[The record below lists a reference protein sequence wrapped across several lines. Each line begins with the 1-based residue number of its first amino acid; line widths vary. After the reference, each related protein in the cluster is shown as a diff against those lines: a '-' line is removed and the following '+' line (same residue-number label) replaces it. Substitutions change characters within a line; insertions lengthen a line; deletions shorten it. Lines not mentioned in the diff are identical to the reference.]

1 MKRKNRIL
9 ALAAL
14 LAGGVSALA
23 GCDTNSSGDESFEPL
38 PDGALSYLK
47 GTFYGGGG
55 TLTVGEDKLTLDGEN
70 ALSLFPTSVGAYSL
84 SDKTTSEEPA
94 SEEVTAVYFDAAY
107 NGGTSYCLYA
117 DVLGDGFLHLS
128 KKVGDGYEA
137 IASFQPNVSKYAAPY
152 SADGGGSE
160 YNFYYCLDSDFDFKR
175 NAYPFPA
182 YHPYSASYSSEQSW
196 YALSRIRLDSDK
208 EVYYTIEFFD
218 SDDYGWG
225 EYQLVVGEDGY
236 ELYDREYEYAVYY
249 ADVGAFH
256 NLTLFDD
263 ETKNSVQT
271 TLSTT
276 EKTFSFGDKSGNY
289 TVNYDDEGMRLNVA
303 FGNETAAFRFHD
315 HYLTYEANDVTKIYP
330 LDDVSELEGTYT
342 DKVNTV
348 SFALDWD
355 TYEYGLKWNGQD
367 VSYTYATRNN
377 RKSLSFA
384 VDGEDY
390 VLSPDKGLVS
400 VHLLKGEEE
409 SYFINAERFDALF
422 TDTFVAHDESN
433 DFTLRIDGDFHY
445 TLKGESGDVI
455 YQYDHGDK
463 YPSLVFQGSADN
475 KMLYLSQEDIGLYKL
490 TGEGSKDVILYSQ
503 QVLDKVYGQYSSNG
517 KDSLVINA
525 DSIMYNGKYYDYQF
539 APSFN
544 EGLGIYYFGIS
555 SSLGD
560 FVSNLLGC
568 VYNDDTSFVSK
579 DIFTEIAGT
588 YSLYGKY
595 GIESIKFT
603 TDGDLFLDTVNEAG
617 DGLDTDVPYE
627 YQIITVDNYDG
638 NIAVVGFY
646 YGGYTIFIYVYA
658 DYVKIVDLNYY
669 ENSIMNTWGVYV
681 DAASEN
687 ILYVNDN
694 KLYWNGSSLTI
705 NSKTETNSG
714 LVYDTSAGTIVFNV
728 GDDDAYATV
737 IAGGAAT
744 SLTRKY
750 EFPDYNKFVGE
761 YSANST
767 TVKFEKTVT
776 SYQATIGSGLAMS
789 LSDLVFVLKDGK
801 VAIQIPSFFDKYYL
815 IMDDSTNTV
824 SCEYVAGTLPPLPPA
839 PPSA

>member
-1 MKRKNRIL
+1 MKNKNRIL

-23 GCDTNSSGDESFEPL
+23 GCDTKTSSDESFEPL

-55 TLTVGEDKLTLDGEN
+55 TLIVGEDKLTLDGEN
-70 ALSLFPTSVGAYSL
+70 ALSLFPTSVGTYSL
-84 SDKTTSEEPA
+84 SDKTTSQEPM
-94 SEEVTAVYFDAAY
+94 SEEIMAVYFDAAH

-175 NAYPFPA
+175 DAYPFPA
-182 YHPYSASYSSEQSW
+182 YHPYSASYSIEQGW

-271 TLSTT
+271 TLNTT

-289 TVNYDDEGMRLNVA
+289 TV
-303 FGNETAAFRFHD
+303 
-315 HYLTYEANDVTKIYP
+315 
-330 LDDVSELEGTYT
+330 
-342 DKVNTV
+342 
-348 SFALDWD
+348 

-367 VSYTYATRNN
+367 VSYTYVTRNN

-445 TLKGESGDVI
+445 TLKGESGDVV

-525 DSIMYNGKYYDYQF
+525 DSLMYNGKYYDYQF
-539 APSFN
+539 APSFS

-595 GIESIKFT
+595 GIENIKFT

-617 DGLDTDVPYE
+617 DGLDTNVPYE

-646 YGGYTIFIYVYA
+646 YGGYTIFIYAYA

-669 ENSIMNTWGVYV
+669 ENSIVNTWGVYV

-705 NSKTETNSG
+705 NSKTETDSG

-737 IAGGAAT
+737 IDGGVAT

-750 EFPDYNKFVGE
+750 KFPDYDKFVGE

-767 TVKFEKTVT
+767 TVKFNKTET
-776 SYQATIGSGLAMS
+776 SYQATIGSGSAMS